1 VRSMLVELTIRN
13 FAIIPSLTVS
23 FQNGLHVLT
32 GETGAGKSM
41 IMDAVSLLI
50 GGRSSV
56 DYIRHGENKAEIEG
70 LFQLDKFHPI
80 LDLLSELGIEV
91 EDDTLIFR
99 RDISAQGK
107 SICRI
112 NGKLVT
118 LAVLRELGQ
127 TLVDIHGQHEHQSL
141 LHEEKHMSL
150 LDEYGK
156 EQIEEHK
163 QEFLALFQQ
172 YKKLNQHIQQL
183 TEGEQQLAQRLDLVR
198 FQLDEIAAAKLEP
211 KEDEQLQQ
219 EKRKRTHAQKIFKGI
234 DESYEAISGDGRALD
249 ALGIVMHHLQELSDF
264 DEELKPSSEIVES
277 IYYQLEDMVHGLNR
291 YRDQLEFDPD
301 RLTEIETRLM
311 QLDQLKRK
319 YGQSIEEI
327 LEYAAKI
334 EDELDTIENKEERIE
349 ELVIKQKELILD
361 LAVEAQNLTQTRQK
375 VAIQL
380 VQEIKRELTGLFMD
394 KTEIDIRISP
404 LTSGEKIEHH
414 GETKV
419 IRQDGWDDVQF
430 LISPNP
436 GEPLK
441 PLSKIASG
449 GELSRLMLSLKSV
462 FSKIEPVTTLIFDEV
477 DTGVSGRVAQA
488 MAEKLYTISRHQQVL
503 CISHQAQLAA
513 MADSHYRIEKE
524 MTDDETIT
532 KVTPLKAEES
542 RDELAR
548 MMSGAEVTSATKKH
562 ASELI
567 KSANRIKTEI
577 KENLSK

>member
-1 VRSMLVELTIRN
+1 VRIMLVELTIRN

-50 GGRSSV
+50 GGRASV

-70 LFQLDKFHPI
+70 LFQLDQLHPI
-80 LDLLSELGIEV
+80 GTLLSDLGIEV

-163 QEFLALFQQ
+163 QEFSSLFQQ

-234 DESYEAISGDGRALD
+234 DESYEALSGDGRALD
-249 ALGIVMHHLQELSDF
+249 ALGIVMHHLEELSDF
-264 DEELKPSSEIVES
+264 DEELKPSAEIVES

-311 QLDQLKRK
+311 QMDQLKRK
-319 YGQSIEEI
+319 YGQSVEEI
-327 LEYAAKI
+327 LEYAANI

-349 ELVIKQKELILD
+349 ELVQKQKELILD
-361 LAVEAQNLTQTRQK
+361 LVVEAQNLTKTRQQ

-394 KTEIDIRISP
+394 KTEIDIHISP

-414 GETKV
+414 GETKM

-548 MMSGAEVTSATKKH
+548 MMSGAEVTNATKKH
-562 ASELI
+562 ASELL

>member
-1 VRSMLVELTIRN
+1 MLVELTIRN

-23 FQNGLHVLT
+23 FQHGLHVLT

-50 GGRSSV
+50 GGRASV

-70 LFQLDKFHPI
+70 LFQLESHHPI
-80 LDLLSELGIEV
+80 GFLLEDLGIEV

-156 EQIEEHK
+156 AQIEGHK
-163 QEFLALFQQ
+163 QEFLGLFQQ

-183 TEGEQQLAQRLDLVR
+183 TEGEQQLAQRLDLLR

-211 KEDEQLQQ
+211 KEDEQLLQ

-234 DESYEAISGDGRALD
+234 EESYEALSGDGRALD
-249 ALGIVMHHLQELSDF
+249 ALGIVMHNLEELSGF
-264 DEELKPSSEIVES
+264 DEELKPSAELIES
-277 IYYQLEDMVHGLNR
+277 IYYQLEDMTHGLNR
-291 YRDQLEFDPD
+291 YRDQLEFDPE

-311 QLDQLKRK
+311 QVDQLKRK
-319 YGQSIEEI
+319 YGQSAEDI

-334 EDELDTIENKEERIE
+334 EDELDTIEHKEERIE
-349 ELVIKQKELILD
+349 ELVERQKELILD
-361 LAVEAQNLTQTRQK
+361 LVVEAQNLTKTRSQ
-375 VAIQL
+375 VAVQL
-380 VQEIKRELTGLFMD
+380 VQDIKRELTGLFMD
-394 KTEIDIRISP
+394 KTEIDIQLQP
-404 LTSGEKIEHH
+404 LTSGEKIEYH
-414 GETKV
+414 GETKR

-488 MAEKLYTISRHQQVL
+488 MAEKLYAISRNQQVL

-513 MADSHYRIEKE
+513 MSDAHYRIEKE

-532 KVTPLKAEES
+532 KVTPLKEEES

-548 MMSGAEVTSATKKH
+548 MMSGAEVTDATQKH
-562 ASELI
+562 AEELL

>member
-1 VRSMLVELTIRN
+1 VRHMLVELTIRN

-23 FQNGLHVLT
+23 FQ
-32 GETGAGKSM
+32 
-41 IMDAVSLLI
+41 
-50 GGRSSV
+50 
-56 DYIRHGENKAEIEG
+56 IEG
-70 LFQLDKFHPI
+70 LFQLDKQHPI
-80 LDLLSELGIEV
+80 GNLLAELGIEI

-99 RDISAQGK
+99 RDISSQGK

-150 LDEYGK
+150 LDKYGK
-156 EQIEEHK
+156 EQIEGHK
-163 QEFLALFQQ
+163 LEFLNLFQQ
-172 YKKLNQHIQQL
+172 YKKLKQYIQQL

-198 FQLDEIAAAKLEP
+198 FQLDEIAAANLEP
-211 KEDEQLQQ
+211 KEDEQLLQ

-234 DESYEAISGDGRALD
+234 EESYDALSGDGRALD
-249 ALGIVMHHLQELSDF
+249 ALGIVMHHLEELSDF
-264 DEELKPSSEIVES
+264 DEELKPSAEIVES

-291 YRDQLEFDPD
+291 YREQLEFDPE
-301 RLTEIETRLM
+301 RLTEIETRLI
-311 QLDQLKRK
+311 QVDQLKRK
-319 YGQSIEEI
+319 YGQSVEEI

-349 ELVIKQKELILD
+349 ELVRKQKELILD
-361 LAVEAQNLTQTRQK
+361 LVLEAQNLTKTRQQ
-375 VAIQL
+375 VVVQL
-380 VQEIKRELTGLFMD
+380 VQEIKRELTGLFME
-394 KTEIDIRISP
+394 KTEIDIQLSP
-404 LTSGEKIEHH
+404 LSSGEKIEHH
-414 GETKV
+414 GETKML
-419 IRQDGWDDVQF
+419 RQDGWDDVQF

-449 GELSRLMLSLKSV
+449 GELSRLMLSLKAV

-488 MAEKLYTISRHQQVL
+488 MAEKLYAISRHQQVL

-542 RDELAR
+542 RDELSR
-548 MMSGAEVTSATKKH
+548 MMSGAEVTTATKKH
-562 ASELI
+562 AEELL

>member
-1 VRSMLVELTIRN
+1 MLVELTIRN

-50 GGRSSV
+50 GGRASV
-56 DYIRHGENKAEIEG
+56 DYIRHGESKAEIEG
-70 LFQLDKFHPI
+70 LFQLDKQHPI
-80 LDLLSELGIEV
+80 GNLLAELGIEI

-99 RDISAQGK
+99 RDISSQGK

-150 LDEYGK
+150 LDKYGK
-156 EQIEEHK
+156 EQIEGHK
-163 QEFLALFQQ
+163 LEFLNLFQQ
-172 YKKLNQHIQQL
+172 YKKLKQYIQQL

-198 FQLDEIAAAKLEP
+198 FQLDEIAAANLEP
-211 KEDEQLQQ
+211 KEDEQLLQ

-234 DESYEAISGDGRALD
+234 EESYDALSGDGRALD
-249 ALGIVMHHLQELSDF
+249 ALGIVMHHLEELSDF
-264 DEELKPSSEIVES
+264 DEELKPSAEIVES

-291 YRDQLEFDPD
+291 YREQLEFDPE

-311 QLDQLKRK
+311 QVDQLKRK
-319 YGQSIEEI
+319 YGQSVEEI

-349 ELVIKQKELILD
+349 ELVRKQKELILD
-361 LAVEAQNLTQTRQK
+361 LVLEAQNLTKTRQQ
-375 VAIQL
+375 VVVQL
-380 VQEIKRELTGLFMD
+380 VQEIKRELTGLFME
-394 KTEIDIRISP
+394 KTEIDIQLSP
-404 LTSGEKIEHH
+404 LSSGEKIEHH
-414 GETKV
+414 GETKML
-419 IRQDGWDDVQF
+419 RQDGWDDVQF

-449 GELSRLMLSLKSV
+449 GELSRLMLSLKAV

-488 MAEKLYTISRHQQVL
+488 MAEKLYAISRHQQVL

-542 RDELAR
+542 RDELSR
-548 MMSGAEVTSATKKH
+548 MMSGAEVTTATKKH
-562 ASELI
+562 AEELL